1 MQGERE
7 TKLNI
12 FGEPGENPIYNSI
25 LHQGT
30 VFKIIPKFKAVIRI
44 EWSTASKI
52 YSRRKKFFLPDNKPG
67 TGISLQLA
75 ENFPFQ
81 SKIL

>member
-30 VFKIIPKFKAVIRI
+30 VFKIIPKFKFGLNDPLHPKFILDKRN
-44 EWSTASKI
+44 
-52 YSRRKKFFLPDNKPG
+52 FFL
-67 TGISLQLA
+67 
-75 ENFPFQ
+75 
-81 SKIL
+81 

>member
-30 VFKIIPKFKAVIRI
+30 FFKIIPKFKAVIWI
-44 EWSTASKI
+44 EWSTASKFI
-52 YSRRKKFFLPDNKPG
+52 LDERNFF
-67 TGISLQLA
+67 
-75 ENFPFQ
+75 FQ
-81 SKIL
+81 TTNQVQVYHYN